1 MLFLGGVSG
10 ANPKTGSFDSTD
22 VSLQAEQALENI
34 NNELKQSGSSLAK
47 IIKATIRLVD
57 VNDSNQV
64 DEVLQKY
71 FPQERPVGTII
82 QVPLLAGKV
91 EIEVIAME

>member
-1 MLFLGGVSG
+1 MVYLGGISG
-10 ANPKTGSFDSTD
+10 ANPETGSFDSD

-47 IIKATIRLVD
+47 IIKATIRLAD

-91 EIEVIAME
+91 EIEVIALE